1 MAAPILRG
9 KALAKQRLVGVV
21 FLVVIGA
28 LIAGTVGLYQKAFS
42 STVEV
47 QLRADRAGN
56 QLGKGGDVKARGVIV
71 GEITDVQADADGA
84 MISLALKPGK
94 VDLVPADTKARL
106 LPKTLFG
113 EKFVS
118 LEFDSDS
125 AAPPLSDGDVI
136 EQDQSETA
144 REFATALDN
153 LLPLLQT
160 LKPEQVSTTLNAL
173 STTLRG
179 RGERIGNNMELVNQY
194 LAEFNPELPR
204 LAENFRGI
212 ADFADTIN
220 ASTDDIVQVLDNF
233 SAVNR
238 NLVESESSLEG
249 FLRST
254 TGFARTSEG
263 FLAENEQ
270 RFITLARESAIN
282 LPVYEKFSPQF
293 PCMSASLVEDH
304 RIISNAFGNLQPG
317 LHITLEFTEANAGYV
332 PGDEP
337 EYLDPSGPTCRSLG
351 TSGRERP
358 IPEYRDG
365 LDGYRDGQGVDPATG
380 KRDGAP
386 PAGPEGPYTY
396 PDQRRQGPDGAP
408 GGPDRNTF
416 AEEEEGSATPFS
428 PASYDKAAVGVAV
441 APAYGVQPHEVPDV
455 AVLLFAPVAR
465 GTVVTTA

>member
-9 KALAKQRLVGVV
+9 RALAKQRVVGVV
-21 FLVVIGA
+21 FLVVIAA
-28 LIAGTVGLYQKAFS
+28 LVAGTIGLYQKAFT
-42 STVEV
+42 STVDVE
-47 QLRADRAGN
+47 LRADRAGN
-56 QLGKGGDVKARGVIV
+56 QLGKGGDVKARGVVV
-71 GEITDVQADADGA
+71 GEITDVEAGPDGA
-84 MISLALKPGK
+84 TISLALKPDK

-179 RGERIGNNMELVNQY
+179 RGERIGNNMSLAGDY

-233 SAVNR
+233 SAINR
-238 NLVESESSLEG
+238 SLVETEGSLEG
-249 FLRST
+249 FLRTT
-254 TGFARTSEG
+254 TGFAGTSEG

-282 LPVYEKFSPQF
+282 LPVYEKFAPQY

-304 RIISNAFGNLQPG
+304 EVIADSFGNLQPG
-317 LHITLEFTEANAGYV
+317 LHITLEFIKQREGYV

-337 EYLDPSGPTCRSLG
+337 EYLDDGGFTCRSLG

-365 LDGYRDGQGVDPATG
+365 EDGYRDGQGVNPSTG
-380 KRDGAP
+380 ERDGPP

-416 AEEEEGSATPFS
+416 AEQSATPFS
-428 PASYDKAAVGVAV
+428 PASYDKAAVGVVV
-441 APAYGVQPHEVPDV
+441 APAYGVQPEEVPDI
-455 AVLLFAPVAR
+455 AVLLFGPVAR
-465 GTVVTTA
+465 DTVVAVA